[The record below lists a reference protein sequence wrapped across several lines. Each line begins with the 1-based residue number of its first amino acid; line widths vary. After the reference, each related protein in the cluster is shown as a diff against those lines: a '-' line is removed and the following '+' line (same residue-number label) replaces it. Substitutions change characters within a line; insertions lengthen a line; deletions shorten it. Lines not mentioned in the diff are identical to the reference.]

1 MASNNTAPD
10 IEVIPDGGAPA
21 NQNGGAQQESPA
33 GIMGRTVLGISPF
46 TWAILIG
53 AGAMQYFSASGDP
66 PTTERK
72 KRTEQELL
80 QEAAGMNPET
90 LQEIKKWA
98 ETYVGNLQMPGMV
111 VTVAHR
117 GTVVYNEAF
126 GSYSTDT
133 ILALQEM
140 SQSIV
145 AAAFLTLVDDKTVS
159 LDDKVSKYIPSFK
172 EFRVLKQPP
181 TQKGSGYAT
190 DPLKEPIRIKHL
202 LNHTWGFA
210 AGRPFHSGDTAIK
223 TLDFQVQQ
231 VYNKILNAKQ
241 ADAADIFE
249 NQLVKIPLIFQPGH
263 GFRKSHGIEVL
274 SYIITKIT
282 GKTID
287 EFVKIKILRPLN
299 MGDTDWC
306 VSSDNAVRATEQHLA
321 VPAYTGKLGLYL
333 TGEDEGHTSWL
344 GWRTTSTKRTA
355 PTILPSGKR
364 MTVNGIY
371 STSSDIMKFLS
382 FLSNSRKGSNSMI
395 LSLEMRR
402 LMTRT
407 DTVGGMLSNPDFN
420 THSKDKGSSA
430 GHHPNIGLNSP
441 GQTVGMGGFSIIM
454 DPATSNLAGSKNT
467 FSYLGDLGTEYWSDP
482 VQGIEVFFGTQVAPF
497 HAFPQ
502 IRQELAALVYG
513 SLLPP
518 SAAKFFSPPNEQQ
531 PSTMMNTMMNMM
543 MYMMMFMPMGA
554 M

>member
-1 MASNNTAPD
+1 M
-10 IEVIPDGGAPA
+10 
-21 NQNGGAQQESPA
+21 
-33 GIMGRTVLGISPF
+33 
-46 TWAILIG
+46 
-53 AGAMQYFSASGDP
+53 
-66 PTTERK
+66 
-72 KRTEQELL
+72 
-80 QEAAGMNPET
+80 
-90 LQEIKKWA
+90 
-98 ETYVGNLQMPGMV
+98 
-111 VTVAHR
+111 
-117 GTVVYNEAF
+117 VYNEAF

-140 SQSIV
+140 GQSIV
-145 AAAFLTLVDDKTVS
+145 AAAFLTLIDTKIVS
-159 LDDKVSKYIPSFK
+159 LDDEVSKYIPSFQ

-202 LNHTWGFA
+202 LNHTWGFP
-210 AGRPFHSGDTAIK
+210 AGRPFHSNDSAIK
-223 TLDFQVQQ
+223 TLDLRAHHI
-231 VYNKILNAKQ
+231 YDRILNAKPG
-241 ADAADIFE
+241 DVADIFE

-282 GKTID
+282 GKSID
-287 EFVKIKILRPLN
+287 EFVKAKLLRPLN
-299 MGDTDWC
+299 MEDTDWY
-306 VSSDNAVRATEQHLA
+306 VTDENASRTTEQHLA

-344 GWRTTSTKRTA
+344 GWRTASTKRTA
-355 PTILPSGKR
+355 PTTRALEKR
-364 MTVNGIY
+364 LSVNGIY
-371 STSSDIMKFLS
+371 STASDMMKFQS
-382 FLSNSRKGSNSMI
+382 FLSNSRRNSNNMI
-395 LSLEMRR
+395 LSLEMKQ

-441 GQTVGMGGFSIIM
+441 GQTVGLGGFSIIM

-518 SAAKFFSPPNEQQ
+518 SAAKFFTPPNEQQ

-543 MYMMMFMPMGA
+543 LYMMMFMPMGA